1 MNADS
6 RTMLSKVP
14 EVTAFFWIIKVF
26 GTTVGET
33 AADYLNISLKL
44 GLQGATLVMGSLL
57 AVSLFLQI
65 RSRRYVPWIYW
76 LTVILISIVGTLIT
90 DNLSDGLH
98 VPLQVST
105 IAFSVL
111 LSVAFYV
118 WYANEKTLSIH
129 SIYTTKRELFYWT
142 AILFTFALGTA
153 GGDLMGER
161 LHLGY
166 LTSLLIFAGAIAAVS
181 VGYRFFRLNSI
192 LSFWVA
198 YILTRPLGAS
208 LGDLLTQPHSNMG
221 LGLGSPGG
229 LAFGR
234 GSVNLVFFVAIVG
247 LVVFLTLV
255 KIDRPRDERI
265 DQEGSEVR
273 RRLWRGKDEGSIVRA
288 YEPD

>member
-1 MNADS
+1 
-6 RTMLSKVP
+6 
-14 EVTAFFWIIKVF
+14 
-26 GTTVGET
+26 
-33 AADYLNISLKL
+33 
-44 GLQGATLVMGSLL
+44 MGSLL

-166 LTSLLIFAGAIAAVS
+166 LASLLIFAGAIAAVS
-181 VGYRFFRLNSI
+181 VGYRFFRLSSN

-208 LGDLLTQPHSNMG
+208 LGDLLTQPHSTMG

-234 GSVNLVFFVAIVG
+234 GPVNLVFFVAIVG

-255 KIDRPRDERI
+255 KIDRPR
-265 DQEGSEVR
+265 EVP
-273 RRLWRGKDEGSIVRA
+273 LEA
-288 YEPD
+288 E